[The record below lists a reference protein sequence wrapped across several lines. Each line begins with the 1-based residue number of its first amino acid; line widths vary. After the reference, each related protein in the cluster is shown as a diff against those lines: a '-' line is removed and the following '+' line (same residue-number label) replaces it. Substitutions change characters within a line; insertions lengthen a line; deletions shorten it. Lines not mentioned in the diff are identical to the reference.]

1 LTTVSSPEEFTSISK
16 SGKNK
21 QKQKG
26 NVQQLFALS
35 LGVEVINK
43 QENSSFHISN
53 QTLDLTQVVPHISS

>member
-16 SGKNK
+16 SSKNK

-43 QENSSFHISN
+43 QENSFHISN
-53 QTLDLTQVVPHISS
+53 QTLDLTQAVPHISS